1 MTTCVPIGRWP
12 FATVDVCTGGGKVW
26 TEATIL
32 GVDQAKPLGAPFYL
46 YTPNNL
52 TSLPVCTG
60 TSTSMLDGGTSIVY
74 LNVRVCTLCDSVC
87 TFR

>member
-32 GVDQAKPLGAPFYL
+32 GVDQARPLGAPFYL

-52 TSLPVCTG
+52 PVCPYV
-60 TSTSMLDGGTSIVY
+60 LVP
-74 LNVRVCTLCDSVC
+74 VRACWTAVQVSCI
-87 TFR
+87 